1 MSFGLPA
8 VLLLLI
14 PVGIFWS
21 MEIRRRVSLAPHW
34 PKVYRLWAGPDRL
47 DMQPHSK
54 PPRQRWRLWLGLGL
68 AAIALALPRW
78 GHANQPLFSQPRDVV
93 VALDLSRSMESRDVE
108 PSRLDHAKYLIQS
121 MLDEFAG
128 ERVALVLFA
137 RSAFVQIPLT
147 SDYEVLES
155 SLPDLNPAY
164 FPHSSTSFGPVLQ
177 RSIDAFG
184 PVQTGERFLVLLTD
198 GEGFDEDWR
207 PFVPQLRDHGI
218 RVIAVGLGRLGGG
231 AIPDGEG
238 GTIKDAGGNE
248 VTTQL
253 KPGVLQELARE
264 THGLYIEGNDF
275 VDMTALM
282 KQAVAAGGQ
291 AGTVRN
297 DKALPTERFQYF
309 LLPAVILL
317 LLSYW
322 REFPVRPRSR
332 ELKFKKLEA
341 KAAAVRPVVVIARVL
356 IAGFLLGLG
365 RSPARAQ
372 DGAPAMAV
380 QSGDMDESA
389 LNNVASNTHVA
400 PAGAFGEML
409 KKRVEGIVNNPSPN
423 AYDYSSLAI
432 DTITYVQGTLR
443 IRKQVPMSV
452 IDDALSAL
460 RLGQSMDA
468 QGGNWPQLTNDLLEL
483 RRQNLLPPKVVKPD
497 KATAQEQLEMEQ
509 EEKEGRKSGGG
520 HKNSGE
526 DDAVGYQPPTDPD
539 DAKKDLH
546 FNSAFG
552 DFKDAGPVKIDLAIP
567 PENLP
572 PAADMQKI
580 RSAASQVDQETAL
593 NPELALPLQK
603 LQLVRHN
610 DAPGRF
616 FQMLDD
622 DKDAAVS
629 TGPEW

>member
-1 MSFGLPA
+1 MTFGLPA

-14 PVGIFWS
+14 PIGLCWS

-47 DMQPHSK
+47 DLQPHSK
-54 PPRQRWRLWLGLGL
+54 PPRQRWRLWIGLGL
-68 AAIALALPRW
+68 AAVALSLPRW
-78 GHANQPLFSQPRDVV
+78 GQGKQPLFSQPRDVV

-108 PSRLDHAKYLIQS
+108 PSRLDHAKYIIQS
-121 MLDEFAG
+121 MLDQFAG
-128 ERVALVLFA
+128 ERVALLLFA
-137 RSAFVQIPLT
+137 QSAFLQIPLT

-155 SLPDLNPAY
+155 SLPDLSPAY
-164 FPHSSTSFGPVLQ
+164 FPHSSTSFGPMLQ

-184 PVQTGERFLVLLTD
+184 PVQNGERFLVLLSD

-238 GTIKDAGGNE
+238 GTIKDASGNE

-253 KPGVLQELARE
+253 KPAVLQDLARE
-264 THGLYIEGNDF
+264 TNGLYVEGNDF

-282 KQAVAAGGQ
+282 KQAVAASGQ
-291 AGTVRN
+291 SAVVQK

-322 REFPVRPRSR
+322 REFPIRPRSR

-341 KAAAVRPVVVIARVL
+341 KAAATRPVVVIARVL
-356 IAGFLLGLG
+356 VGGLALGLG
-365 RSPARAQ
+365 GRSARAQ
-372 DGAPAMAV
+372 DAGPAMAV

-409 KKRVEGIVNNPSPN
+409 KKRVESIVNNPAPN

-452 IDDALSAL
+452 IDDALTGL
-460 RLGQSMDA
+460 KLGQAMDPE
-468 QGGNWPQLTNDLLEL
+468 GGNWPQLTNDLLEL

-497 KATAQEQLEMEQ
+497 KATPQEQLEMER
-509 EEKEGRKSGGG
+509 EEKEGTKGGG
-520 HKNSGE
+520 HRNGDE
-526 DDAVGYQPPTDPD
+526 DQAVGYQPPTDPD

-552 DFKDAGPVKIDLAIP
+552 DFQDAGTVKIDLTIP

-572 PAADMQKI
+572 PAADMQKVK
-580 RSAASQVDQETAL
+580 SAASQVDAETAL

-616 FQMLDD
+616 FQMLDQ
-622 DKDAAVS
+622 DKDAALT

>member
-1 MSFGLPA
+1 MSFGLPV

-14 PVGIFWS
+14 PIGIFWS
-21 MEIRRRVSLAPHW
+21 LEIRRRVALSPHW
-34 PKVYRLWAGPDRL
+34 PKIYRLWAGPDRL

-68 AAIALALPRW
+68 ATIALSLPRW
-78 GHANQPLFSQPRDVV
+78 GQGKQPLFSQPRDVV
-93 VALDLSRSMESRDVE
+93 VALDLSRSMDARDVE

-128 ERVALVLFA
+128 ERVALLLFA
-137 RSAFVQIPLT
+137 RSAFLQIPLT
-147 SDYEVLES
+147 SDYEVIES
-155 SLPDLNPAY
+155 SLPDLSSAY

-177 RSIDAFG
+177 RAIDAFG
-184 PVQTGERFLVLLTD
+184 SVQNGERFLVLLTD

-207 PFVPQLRDHGI
+207 SFVPQLRDHGI

-238 GTIKDAGGNE
+238 GTLKDASGNE

-253 KPGVLQELARE
+253 KPAVLQDLARE
-264 THGLYIEGNDF
+264 TNGLYIEGNDF

-282 KQAVAAGGQ
+282 KQAVAASGQ
-291 AGTVRN
+291 TGVVQK
-297 DKALPTERFQYF
+297 DKALPTERFQFF
-309 LLPAVILL
+309 LLPALILL

-322 REFPVRPRSR
+322 RELPVRPRSR
-332 ELKFKKLEA
+332 ELKFKKLAA
-341 KAAAVRPVVVIARVL
+341 KAAATPPVVVVARMLLV
-356 IAGFLLGLG
+356 GLGLAVG
-365 RSPARAQ
+365 LKSARGQ
-372 DGAPAMAV
+372 GDAPAMAV

-389 LNNVASNTHVA
+389 LNNIASNTHVA

-409 KKRVEGIVNNPSPN
+409 KKRVESIVNNPAPN

-452 IDDALSAL
+452 IDDALTGL
-460 RLGQSMDA
+460 KLGEAMDA
-468 QGGNWPQLTNDLLEL
+468 EGGNWPQLTHDLLEL
-483 RRQNLLPPKVVKPD
+483 RRENLLPPKVVKPD
-497 KATAQEQLEMEQ
+497 KATPQEQLELDREQ
-509 EEKEGRKSGGG
+509 KEGKGTGG
-520 HKNSGE
+520 HRNGDE
-526 DDAVGYQPPTDPD
+526 DEAVGYQPPTDPD

-552 DFKDAGPVKIDLAIP
+552 DFKDSGPVKIDLTIP

-572 PAADMQKI
+572 PAAEMQKVK
-580 RSAASQVDQETAL
+580 SAFSQVDEETAL